1 MAAWLNFVVETAAK
15 TINENVMSCCQ
26 EMMVIKE
33 NRSQINTFLE
43 WSKCHG
49 PTFSMEMSAQRARS
63 LGFFLTRASRATMLD
78 SWVLKRAA
86 SWRGMVGFTLA
97 DLFLIKVPCLNTLS
111 SYSKQVRCGTLMAG
125 LQDGEFIQD
134 VSQKALDAA
143 AAADEMENLFVTL
156 GR

>member
-1 MAAWLNFVVETAAK
+1 
-15 TINENVMSCCQ
+15 
-26 EMMVIKE
+26 
-33 NRSQINTFLE
+33 
-43 WSKCHG
+43 
-49 PTFSMEMSAQRARS
+49 
-63 LGFFLTRASRATMLD
+63 
-78 SWVLKRAA
+78 
-86 SWRGMVGFTLA
+86 MVGFTLA

-143 AAADEMENLFVTL
+143 AAADEMENSFVTL